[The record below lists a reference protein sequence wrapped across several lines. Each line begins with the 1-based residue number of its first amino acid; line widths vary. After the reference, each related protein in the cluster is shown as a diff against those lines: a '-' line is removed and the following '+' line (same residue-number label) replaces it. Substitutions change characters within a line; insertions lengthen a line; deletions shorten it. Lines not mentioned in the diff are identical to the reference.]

1 MDLCLRCAKLGRS
14 LPATRNVAVMS
25 PYKVETRNNLL
36 IFMFNCKLNGNLQPQ
51 CQSDIELEI
60 NKLKQVKQK
69 LFIVLIVHVKS

>member
-1 MDLCLRCAKLGRS
+1 
-14 LPATRNVAVMS
+14 MS